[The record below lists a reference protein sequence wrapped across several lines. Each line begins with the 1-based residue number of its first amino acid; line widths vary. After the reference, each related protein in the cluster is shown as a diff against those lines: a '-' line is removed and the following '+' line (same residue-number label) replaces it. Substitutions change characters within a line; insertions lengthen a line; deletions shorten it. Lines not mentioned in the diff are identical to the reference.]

1 MSFLSLLEEIIRTTA
16 ESFDFGFVISVNVI
30 AYLVISAIDANNG
43 PKPVKTWTK
52 RVITIACAFILG
64 IIYFSLKLGDVKV
77 LINSIILAP
86 VVWSWIIKPI
96 LVRFGIDYRN
106 TYNKSEE
113 EAKSLL
119 KELESENCSARIF
132 KADISKIE
140 EASF

>member
-1 MSFLSLLEEIIRTTA
+1 MSFLSLLEEIIGTTA
-16 ESFDFGFVISVNVI
+16 ESFDFGFVISVNII

-77 LINSIILAP
+77 LIILAP

-96 LVRFGIDYRN
+96 LVRFGIDYR
-106 TYNKSEE
+106 
-113 EAKSLL
+113 
-119 KELESENCSARIF
+119 
-132 KADISKIE
+132 KIE
-140 EASF
+140 KEDNSDK

>member
-30 AYLVISAIDANNG
+30 AYLVISAING

-52 RVITIACAFILG
+52 RVITITCAFILG

-96 LVRFGIDYRN
+96 LVRFGIDYR
-106 TYNKSEE
+106 
-113 EAKSLL
+113 
-119 KELESENCSARIF
+119 
-132 KADISKIE
+132 KIE
-140 EASF
+140 REDNSDK

>member
-16 ESFDFGFVISVNVI
+16 ESFDFGFVISVNVV

-43 PKPVKTWTK
+43 SKPVKTWTK

-96 LVRFGIDYRN
+96 LVRFGIDYR
-106 TYNKSEE
+106 
-113 EAKSLL
+113 
-119 KELESENCSARIF
+119 
-132 KADISKIE
+132 KIE
-140 EASF
+140 REDNSDK

>member
-64 IIYFSLKLGDVKV
+64 IIGDVKV

-96 LVRFGIDYRN
+96 LVRFGIDYR
-106 TYNKSEE
+106 
-113 EAKSLL
+113 
-119 KELESENCSARIF
+119 
-132 KADISKIE
+132 KIE
-140 EASF
+140 REDNSDK